1 MRCITRYLLV
11 STACFCLTF
20 TVRANGPWDHA
31 QMRGAYAPTFRPQ
44 AEPLTIDSPGER
56 FLLVNTGR
64 GEHLGQ
70 EVFEVSGHDK
80 DDYCPPSGGRWSVQ
94 ADVQFWD
101 RIGNACDQV
110 LAIDLNSTVPGA
122 NTVLSTNDLDFSME
136 PGWRILV
143 GFRPDPS
150 GALGCCSALEF
161 SYFGVYDWED
171 SATAVGDQNLAI
183 PGALGLAA
191 NNFLFADEIRA
202 VYRSRLN
209 NVEANCLK
217 SCCIDSCTQVE
228 FLLGFRF
235 LALNENFSLIG
246 TDVLEG
252 TSSYDI
258 STSNYL
264 YGLQMGGRMTRQ
276 LEQWSLQFTGKA
288 GVFLNDAGQ
297 SQIMTDF
304 PSNPNDL
311 IARNV
316 PGVSDTSA
324 AMLGEV
330 DLTLARRITNVW
342 SLRLGYSV
350 LGLGGLAL
358 APDQLDFTLTPVS
371 GTNLATGGFVL
382 LHGAHAGLE
391 AVW

>member
-1 MRCITRYLLV
+1 MCCITRYLLV
-11 STACFCLTF
+11 SAACFCLTF
-20 TVRANGPWDHA
+20 TVRANGPWDHT
-31 QMRGAYAPTFRPQ
+31 QMNGAYAPTFRPQ
-44 AEPLTIDSPGER
+44 AERPTNGSSGGKS
-56 FLLVNTGR
+56 LLVNIR
-64 GEHLGQ
+64 GGEPLGP
-70 EVFEVSGHDK
+70 EVFEVSVSEK
-80 DDYCPPSGGRWSVQ
+80 DDYCPPPRSRWSVQ
-94 ADVQFWD
+94 ADVLFWD

-143 GFRPDPS
+143 GFRPDPCS
-150 GALGCCSALEF
+150 ALGCCSALEF

-171 SATAVGDQNLAI
+171 SAAAVGDQNLAI

-191 NNFLFADEIRA
+191 NNFLLADEIRA
-202 VYRSRLN
+202 IYRSRLN
-209 NVEANCLK
+209 NVEANCIK
-217 SCCIDSCTQVE
+217 SCCIDPCTQVD

-235 LALNENFSLIG
+235 LALNEDFSLIG
-246 TDVLEG
+246 TDALEG

-276 LEQWSLQFTGKA
+276 MQQWSLQFTGKA

-297 SQIMTDF
+297 SQIVTDF
-304 PSNPNDL
+304 PPNPNDL

-330 DLTLARRITNVW
+330 DLTLVRRITNAW

-371 GTNLATGGFVL
+371 GTNLATNGFVL
-382 LHGAHAGLE
+382 FHGAHAGLE